1 VPDDPRQLQ
10 RRLTAVAGRSR
21 LDSPAERVAT
31 AAQTA
36 CLLELMAPKPGN
48 VRHGA
53 DLPRLTSG
61 ALTLSALAIGPAF
74 RRHASGGLGRLI
86 LEAVRATRRHV
97 PTNTNLGII
106 LLLAPLAK
114 AARLAARGGPRSR
127 GTAAERRTAGDPPPA
142 GLRDALRRVLRGLDV
157 RDARNAYRA
166 IRLAQPGG
174 LGRVREQ
181 DVASEPT
188 VSLLWAM
195 RLAAARDAVAS
206 EYATDFE
213 ATFATGLPTLLRLRL
228 RRVSLAAAI
237 AHTHLTLLAG
247 RLDTLILR
255 RHGVMAAREVSRAAR
270 RVLEA
275 GGMLTPR
282 GRRMAAALD
291 RRLRRARPPLNPGA
305 TADLTVA
312 SLFVWLLHARPGRV
326 LARAARGRVRKR

>member
-1 VPDDPRQLQ
+1 M
-10 RRLTAVAGRSR
+10 AGRGR
-21 LDSPAERVAT
+21 LNSPAERIAA
-31 AAQTA
+31 AAQAA
-36 CLLELMAPKPGN
+36 CLLELMAAKPGN
-48 VRHGA
+48 VRRGA
-53 DLPRLTSG
+53 DLPGLTSTQ
-61 ALTLSALAIGPAF
+61 LTLSALAIGPVF

-106 LLLAPLAK
+106 LLLAPLAR
-114 AARLAARGGPRSR
+114 AARLAARAGERAPAAAPGPDAAGGPR
-127 GTAAERRTAGDPPPA
+127 PA
-142 GLRDALRRVLRGLDV
+142 DLREALRRVLRRLDV

-213 ATFATGLPTLLRLRL
+213 ATFGTGLPTLLRLR
-228 RRVSLAAAI
+228 RGRVSLAAAI
-237 AHTHLTLLAG
+237 AHTYLTLLAG

-255 RHGVMAAREVSRAAR
+255 RHGALAAREVSRAAR

-275 GGMLTPR
+275 GGMLAPR
-282 GRRMAAALD
+282 GRRLAAALD

-312 SLFVWLLHARPGRV
+312 SLFVWLLNAPAERV
-326 LARAARGRVRKR
+326 LARARGGGVRRR